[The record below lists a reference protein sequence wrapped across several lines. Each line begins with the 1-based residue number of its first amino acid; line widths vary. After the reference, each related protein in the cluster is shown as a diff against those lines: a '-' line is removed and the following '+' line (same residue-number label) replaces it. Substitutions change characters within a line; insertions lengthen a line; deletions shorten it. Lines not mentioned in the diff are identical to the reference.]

1 MSGFRLGLVG
11 AGRMGQTHLRALANS
26 DLIQV
31 RAIAEPSE
39 AIRATLGDQN
49 PKLHADLDGMLAA
62 GGLDG
67 ILIAVPSALHLQT
80 LSAVA
85 QAGLPILC
93 EKPCGL
99 SAAEGRQAAA
109 LAESAGVALQ
119 IAYWRRFVPALRD
132 LRQRI
137 ADGQFGSLY
146 HAACF
151 QWDETPPSAQFR
163 ATGGGAF
170 MDMGVH
176 EFDQLRW
183 LTGQEI
189 GRISIAVSSSVFDV
203 PVPQDPDA
211 LQALCTLSGGATG
224 LVSLGRRFPAGDA
237 CWVQMFGTQGF
248 EDCRFYWPPDGT
260 DIFMAALRAQAEG
273 FAEMVSGNASQGATI
288 FDAISAIEAAERA
301 SKLLEMTDEQ
311 GHLKG

>member
-1 MSGFRLGLVG
+1 MSVFRLGLVG
-11 AGRMGQTHLRALANS
+11 AGRMGQTHLRALAGS
-26 DLIQV
+26 DGVQIV
-31 RAIAEPSE
+31 AIAEPSG
-39 AIRATLGDQN
+39 AIRATLGHLN
-49 PKLHADLDGMLAA
+49 LKLHADLDGMLAA
-62 GGLDG
+62 RELDG
-67 ILIAVPSALHLQT
+67 VLIAVPSALHLQT
-80 LSAVA
+80 IAAVA

-109 LAESAGVALQ
+109 LADRAGVALQ
-119 IAYWRRFVPALRD
+119 IAYWRRFVPALRN
-132 LRQRI
+132 LRHRI
-137 ADGQFGSLY
+137 ADGQFGNLY
-146 HAACF
+146 HAACY

-189 GRISIAVSSSVFDV
+189 GSMSVAASSSVFDV
-203 PVPQDPDA
+203 PVPRDPDA

-224 LVSLGRRFPAGDA
+224 LVSLGRRFTVGDA
-237 CWVQMFGTQGF
+237 CWVQIFGTQGF
-248 EDCRFYWPPDGT
+248 EDCRFYWPPEGEG
-260 DIFMAALRAQAEG
+260 IFMAALRAQAEG

-288 FDAISAIEAAERA
+288 FDAISAMEAAERA
-301 SKLLEMTDEQ
+301 SKLLEMTDE